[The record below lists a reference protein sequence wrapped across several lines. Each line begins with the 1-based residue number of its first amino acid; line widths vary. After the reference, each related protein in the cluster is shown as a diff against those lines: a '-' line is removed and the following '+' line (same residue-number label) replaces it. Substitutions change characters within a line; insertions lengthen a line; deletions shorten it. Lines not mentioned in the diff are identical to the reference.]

1 MSEFLTY
8 SVFLLSFI
16 LLHIIYVIVFFEIVH
31 INEDYVRLFNAFFQI
46 FISILLLYKYHPFAK
61 NNIPTFD
68 NELIMLCAS
77 FLLINTIFTEIFTLV
92 FHTTG
97 DEFINSTRKYFFDIY
112 NWIISFFP
120 NNIII

>member
-68 NELIMLCAS
+68 NE
-77 FLLINTIFTEIFTLV
+77 
-92 FHTTG
+92 
-97 DEFINSTRKYFFDIY
+97 YYIY
-112 NWIISFFP
+112 
-120 NNIII
+120 